1 MQLVGSW
8 WVVTMVSNSSSVEL
22 FGGLTKTCSCHFIV
36 HDDFEWFLMAK
47 TAEGKCSI
55 VSTGWFLKVS
65 GELGTKQMTSF
76 GWSINSFFGG
86 FLLGFI
92 GIPLHNRHNLRNIS
106 VARGHWKTGA
116 ILREMGAMERWELWP
131 QMAGEPGWTRV
142 QRRVGVRTR
151 PGLGGENCI

>member
-55 VSTGWFLKVS
+55 VSIGWFLKVS

-76 GWSINSFFGG
+76 GWSINSSSR
-86 FLLGFI
+86 I
-92 GIPLHNRHNLRNIS
+92 SSGIHWNSTPQPQKHQCGKGPLKDWRHF
-106 VARGHWKTGA
+106 ARKIRASAVETVTPNG
-116 ILREMGAMERWELWP
+116 
-131 QMAGEPGWTRV
+131 GWTRV
-142 QRRVGVRTR
+142 N
-151 PGLGGENCI
+151 PGSTPWFRGQN